1 VVGGLCK
8 FILITSESTDD
19 ELQER
24 LTFYLEQ
31 IESKYRVQIQN
42 FTQTGNQRNVNSD
55 AMIELA
61 KKILLIYI

>member
-1 VVGGLCK
+1 MVGGLCK

-31 IESKYRVQIQN
+31 IESKYRVQIQS
-42 FTQTGNQRNVNSD
+42 FTQTGNQSNVNSD
-55 AMIELA
+55 A
-61 KKILLIYI
+61 

>member
-1 VVGGLCK
+1 MVGGLCK

>member
-1 VVGGLCK
+1 MVGGLCK

-42 FTQTGNQRNVNSD
+42 FTQTGNQSNVNSD

-61 KKILLIYI
+61 KKILLI